1 MTIKG
6 MFVVFLLGRG
16 VFGGKNSVRKGECM

>member
-6 MFVVFLLGRG
+6 RFVMFLLGREL
-16 VFGGKNSVRKGECM
+16 FGGKNSVRKGECM